1 MAENQR
7 AIRCSTPLSVFLP
20 LLPMNLTGNTW
31 KILWG
36 GLHSEPLKTSVKS
49 SHIPLETEKWGEFR
63 VGDLFDVQIAKSSDI
78 DSLDDGQ
85 IKFIGRTDV
94 DNGTQGFVS
103 VTSDKIVKHGCL
115 TVSMVGTNVA
125 LWQDADFTC
134 SQNIAVLRA
143 QKLSVASA
151 LFIVSILNM
160 DMRCKYSYGRTISKD
175 KLRNTCIKLPQTPDG
190 EPDWK
195 WMEDY
200 MRSLPYSDLI
210 AA

>member
-1 MAENQR
+1 M
-7 AIRCSTPLSVFLP
+7 
-20 LLPMNLTGNTW
+20 
-31 KILWG
+31 
-36 GLHSEPLKTSVKS
+36 
-49 SHIPLETEKWGEFR
+49 
-63 VGDLFDVQIAKSSDI
+63 QIAKSSDI
-78 DSLDDGQ
+78 GSLDDGQ

-175 KLRNTCIKLPQTPDG
+175 KLRNTCIKLPQTSDG